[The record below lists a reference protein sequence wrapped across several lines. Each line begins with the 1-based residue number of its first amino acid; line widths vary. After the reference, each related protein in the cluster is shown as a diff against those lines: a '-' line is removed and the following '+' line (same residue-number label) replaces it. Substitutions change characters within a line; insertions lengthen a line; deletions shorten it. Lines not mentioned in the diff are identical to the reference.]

1 LQTSYSQNSQLGQDA
16 RSPDCHVTPIYEDRT
31 FQNPLYQSPT
41 HGSQSAISRNNT
53 GFGTLQRTTSQCS
66 TLRYQRGLFSMG
78 SMATH
83 SDTYR
88 PAHYHQSDPNY
99 TRHAAA
105 VDNAVTRSPSIDSVH
120 KDPREFAWR
129 DPELPEV
136 IRMLQHHFPSVQANA
151 AAYIQHLCYGD
162 NRIKAEVCRLGGI
175 RHLVDLLDHKTL
187 EVQRNACGAL
197 RNLVYGKA
205 TDDNKVCVRNSGGI
219 PALVR
224 LLRKTPDSEVR
235 ELVTGVLW
243 NLSSCDSVKMTITRD
258 ALGPLTNTVIIPH
271 SGWGAAPQR
280 EDQKLKLHS
289 SLVLRN
295 TTGCLRNLSSAGE
308 EARRQMR
315 CCEGLIDSLL
325 YIIKT
330 CVNTSDYDSKIVENC
345 VCTLRNLSY
354 RLELEMPP
362 SRLMGTQDLDNLLG
376 PDTSS
381 KQADYSCW
389 GLRKKKKKRSW
400 QDQQWDGVG
409 PIPGF
414 SGSPKGAEM
423 LWHPSVVKPYLTLL
437 AESSNPATLEG
448 AAGSLQ
454 NLSAG
459 TWRFAAYIRAAVRK
473 EKGLPILVELLR
485 MDNDRVVCSVAT
497 ALRNMALDARNKEL
511 IGKYAMR
518 DLVTRLPGNGPSL
531 LSDETVAAVCCAL
544 HEVTSR
550 NMENAR
556 ALAQTGGIDKLVTI
570 SRGRGERYSMK
581 VVKAAAQVLNT
592 LWQYRDLRT
601 FYKKDGWN
609 QNHFIT
615 PVSTLE
621 RDRYRSQPTL
631 PTSNVQ
637 MSPVIQSGGS
647 ATSSPAMLGIRGHR
661 LNQRRTQSSMQLHN
675 YYGDAN
681 RNTTQYTGSGK
692 QSAYFISSYPS
703 PSAEESRR
711 SQHGRLYY
719 PEEGNQSTYDTF
731 GMYLSS
737 PMGYE
742 DAYLDE
748 PVRYPVVSERQV
760 LKPNTNY
767 VDFYS
772 TTRRPSYRTQPYP
785 ASPDSW
791 VQRLSGISLKT
802 GTKDCGKTG
811 NCTMFKG
818 VLKKGREGG
827 GRTGKR
833 DAGSQSLSPSFHHR
847 VQEEGIVGV
856 QNHGSGPLPVQPY
869 PSEEMLRPS
878 LTRGVSVSLPS
889 SPLLPPRQ
897 PYLSPVRSNKSGSIR
912 TPKYVENPRV
922 SGEPVTCALKN
933 RKKNNTELLS
943 PAESGSSPA
952 VQELMTRLGFLL
964 GDAIP
969 TSSQTN
975 MEEKQCVVSS
985 QGVSPC
991 STLTSSTAS
1000 PSAESPCSTLPETT
1014 SSSRAPVICSSSCST
1029 ATSTIITTP
1038 SSTLESKDSG
1048 IIATVT
1054 SSSENE
1060 ERCGSSLEW
1069 AKDGSAGVRGESGRS
1084 AHPPCN
1090 PITPEEPAVSGEA
1103 QLRTG
1108 TTGGAAPVVTSPV
1121 DGPITYHS
1129 TSLVMPRPN
1138 SVAATSSTKLEEL
1151 RYLDEQRNAPQ
1162 RSSMRLQ
1169 WHGAHTGGRS
1179 QETKARLTPYKPV
1192 DIMLKPLLFEV
1203 PSVSMDAVFVGREW
1217 LFQRLEEVLTG
1228 GGDAGEG
1235 KGAVIIG
1242 NVGFGKTAVISRLV
1256 ALSCHG
1262 GRMRQ
1267 IASNSPEATPQNRG
1281 ADAHQTNQ
1289 LNPPSQSPLHSNSC
1303 PPTPDTH
1310 RHREGAVKRLA
1321 SK

>member
-1 LQTSYSQNSQLGQDA
+1 SQTESRGGGGEGSDCDTFVPPVFLKELQFERLTRELEEERQIVANQLERCRLGAESPGAVSDSMLTLWSSESSGAGVSKPSDGCSSPTFGVRGQGLLYSPELEQISLRESEGSAPNSRSSTRMNSYSDSGYQEVSGYYSNTVTPRRSEGRSQSTSSAPSGSPTLAISSRAEGQASVGSSGRVMRRVSSVPSRAPSPLYTQSPPASRQPLRTSLGSPYGSPIVSEPRPLPSIFPGTSLPPASSHAPEPVHSSYLGQHGNGTESESESPKLLRAGMTAQPQQYGTMGKHDSRAYDSTHSSFGSRAYDIFERMVLSRPDSLTGLQTSYSQNSQLGQDA

-66 TLRYQRGLFSMG
+66 ALRYQRELFSVG

-88 PAHYHQSDPNY
+88 PAHYHQTDSNY

-120 KDPREFAWR
+120 KDPRVRLPILPHCSNLFDLEFAWR

-162 NRIKAEVCRLGGI
+162 NRIKAEVCRMGGI

-224 LLRKTPDSEVR
+224 LLRKTPDTEVR

-315 CCEGLIDSLL
+315 SCEGLIDSLL

-362 SRLMGTQDLDNLLG
+362 SRLMGTQDLDTLLG

-601 FYKKDGWN
+601 LYKKDGWN

-637 MSPVIQSGGS
+637 MSPVIQSG
-647 ATSSPAMLGIRGHR
+647 
-661 LNQRRTQSSMQLHN
+661 
-675 YYGDAN
+675 
-681 RNTTQYTGSGK
+681 SGK

-703 PSAEESRR
+703 PSAEESRI

-742 DAYLDE
+742 DAYLDD

-791 VQRLSGISLKT
+791 V
-802 GTKDCGKTG
+802 
-811 NCTMFKG
+811 
-818 VLKKGREGG
+818 
-827 GRTGKR
+827 
-833 DAGSQSLSPSFHHR
+833 
-847 VQEEGIVGV
+847 
-856 QNHGSGPLPVQPY
+856 
-869 PSEEMLRPS
+869 
-878 LTRGVSVSLPS
+878 
-889 SPLLPPRQ
+889 
-897 PYLSPVRSNKSGSIR
+897 
-912 TPKYVENPRV
+912 
-922 SGEPVTCALKN
+922 
-933 RKKNNTELLS
+933 
-943 PAESGSSPA
+943 
-952 VQELMTRLGFLL
+952 
-964 GDAIP
+964 
-969 TSSQTN
+969 
-975 MEEKQCVVSS
+975 
-985 QGVSPC
+985 
-991 STLTSSTAS
+991 
-1000 PSAESPCSTLPETT
+1000 
-1014 SSSRAPVICSSSCST
+1014 
-1029 ATSTIITTP
+1029 
-1038 SSTLESKDSG
+1038 
-1048 IIATVT
+1048 
-1054 SSSENE
+1054 
-1060 ERCGSSLEW
+1060 
-1069 AKDGSAGVRGESGRS
+1069 
-1084 AHPPCN
+1084 
-1090 PITPEEPAVSGEA
+1090 
-1103 QLRTG
+1103 
-1108 TTGGAAPVVTSPV
+1108 
-1121 DGPITYHS
+1121 
-1129 TSLVMPRPN
+1129 
-1138 SVAATSSTKLEEL
+1138 
-1151 RYLDEQRNAPQ
+1151 
-1162 RSSMRLQ
+1162 
-1169 WHGAHTGGRS
+1169 
-1179 QETKARLTPYKPV
+1179 
-1192 DIMLKPLLFEV
+1192 
-1203 PSVSMDAVFVGREW
+1203 
-1217 LFQRLEEVLTG
+1217 
-1228 GGDAGEG
+1228 
-1235 KGAVIIG
+1235 
-1242 NVGFGKTAVISRLV
+1242 
-1256 ALSCHG
+1256 
-1262 GRMRQ
+1262 
-1267 IASNSPEATPQNRG
+1267 
-1281 ADAHQTNQ
+1281 
-1289 LNPPSQSPLHSNSC
+1289 
-1303 PPTPDTH
+1303 
-1310 RHREGAVKRLA
+1310 
-1321 SK
+1321 

>member
-1 LQTSYSQNSQLGQDA
+1 AAASTSLSLSQRGRPTVQPSQGSDCDTFVPPVFLKELQFERLTRELEEERQIVANQLERCRLGAESPGAVSDSMLTLWSSESSGAGVSKPSDGCSSPTFGVRGQGLLYSPELEQISLRESEGSAPNSRSSTRMNSYSDSGYQEVSGYYSNTVTPRRSEGRSQSTSSAPSGSPTLAISSRAEGQVGSSGRVMRRVSSVPSRAPSPLYTQSPPASRQPLRTSLGSPYGSPIVSEPRPLPSIFPGTSLPPASSHAPEPVHSSYLGRHGNGTESESESPKLLRAGMTAQPQQYGTLGKHDSRAYDSTHSSFGSRAYDIFERMVLSRPDSLTGLQTSYSQNSQLGQDA

-66 TLRYQRGLFSMG
+66 ALRYQRELFSVG

-88 PAHYHQSDPNY
+88 PAHYHQTDSNY

-162 NRIKAEVCRLGGI
+162 NRIKAEVCRMGGI

-224 LLRKTPDSEVR
+224 LLRKTPDTEVR

-315 CCEGLIDSLL
+315 SCEGLIDSLL

-362 SRLMGTQDLDNLLG
+362 SRLMGTQDLDTLLG

-601 FYKKDGWN
+601 LYKKDGWN

-637 MSPVIQSGGS
+637 MSPVIQSG
-647 ATSSPAMLGIRGHR
+647 
-661 LNQRRTQSSMQLHN
+661 
-675 YYGDAN
+675 
-681 RNTTQYTGSGK
+681 SGK

-703 PSAEESRR
+703 PSAEESRI

-742 DAYLDE
+742 DAYLDD

-791 VQRLSGISLKT
+791 V
-802 GTKDCGKTG
+802 
-811 NCTMFKG
+811 
-818 VLKKGREGG
+818 
-827 GRTGKR
+827 
-833 DAGSQSLSPSFHHR
+833 
-847 VQEEGIVGV
+847 
-856 QNHGSGPLPVQPY
+856 
-869 PSEEMLRPS
+869 
-878 LTRGVSVSLPS
+878 
-889 SPLLPPRQ
+889 
-897 PYLSPVRSNKSGSIR
+897 
-912 TPKYVENPRV
+912 
-922 SGEPVTCALKN
+922 
-933 RKKNNTELLS
+933 
-943 PAESGSSPA
+943 
-952 VQELMTRLGFLL
+952 
-964 GDAIP
+964 
-969 TSSQTN
+969 
-975 MEEKQCVVSS
+975 
-985 QGVSPC
+985 
-991 STLTSSTAS
+991 
-1000 PSAESPCSTLPETT
+1000 
-1014 SSSRAPVICSSSCST
+1014 
-1029 ATSTIITTP
+1029 
-1038 SSTLESKDSG
+1038 
-1048 IIATVT
+1048 
-1054 SSSENE
+1054 
-1060 ERCGSSLEW
+1060 
-1069 AKDGSAGVRGESGRS
+1069 
-1084 AHPPCN
+1084 
-1090 PITPEEPAVSGEA
+1090 
-1103 QLRTG
+1103 
-1108 TTGGAAPVVTSPV
+1108 
-1121 DGPITYHS
+1121 
-1129 TSLVMPRPN
+1129 
-1138 SVAATSSTKLEEL
+1138 
-1151 RYLDEQRNAPQ
+1151 
-1162 RSSMRLQ
+1162 
-1169 WHGAHTGGRS
+1169 
-1179 QETKARLTPYKPV
+1179 
-1192 DIMLKPLLFEV
+1192 
-1203 PSVSMDAVFVGREW
+1203 
-1217 LFQRLEEVLTG
+1217 
-1228 GGDAGEG
+1228 
-1235 KGAVIIG
+1235 
-1242 NVGFGKTAVISRLV
+1242 
-1256 ALSCHG
+1256 
-1262 GRMRQ
+1262 
-1267 IASNSPEATPQNRG
+1267 
-1281 ADAHQTNQ
+1281 
-1289 LNPPSQSPLHSNSC
+1289 
-1303 PPTPDTH
+1303 
-1310 RHREGAVKRLA
+1310 
-1321 SK
+1321 

>member
-1 LQTSYSQNSQLGQDA
+1 GGGGTNSEAKSKGSDCDTFVPPVFLKELQFERLTRELEEERQIVANQLERCRLGAESPGAVSDSMLTLWSSESSGAGVPKPSDGCSSPTFGVRGQGLLYSPELEQISLRESEGSAPNSRSSTRMNSYSDSGYQEVSGYYSNTVTPRRSEGRSQSTSSAPSGSPTLAISSRAEGQASVGSSGRVMRRVSSVPSRAPSPLYTQSPPASRQPLRTSLGSPYGSPIVSEPRPLPSIFPGTSLPPASSHAPEPVHSSYLGRHGNGTESESESPKLLRAGMTAQPQQYGTLGKHDSRAYDSTHSSFGSRAYDIFERMVLSRPDSLTGLQTSYSQNSQLGQDA

-66 TLRYQRGLFSMG
+66 ALRYQRELFSVG

-88 PAHYHQSDPNY
+88 PAHYHQTDSNY

-162 NRIKAEVCRLGGI
+162 NRIKAEVCRMGGI

-224 LLRKTPDSEVR
+224 LLRKTPDTEVR

-362 SRLMGTQDLDNLLG
+362 SRLMGTQDLDTLLG

-601 FYKKDGWN
+601 LYKKDGWN

-681 RNTTQYTGSGK
+681 RNTSQYTGELSL
-692 QSAYFISSYPS
+692 SPLYPFCLLF
-703 PSAEESRR
+703 
-711 SQHGRLYY
+711 QHGRLYY

-742 DAYLDE
+742 DAYLDD

-791 VQRLSGISLKT
+791 V
-802 GTKDCGKTG
+802 
-811 NCTMFKG
+811 
-818 VLKKGREGG
+818 
-827 GRTGKR
+827 
-833 DAGSQSLSPSFHHR
+833 
-847 VQEEGIVGV
+847 
-856 QNHGSGPLPVQPY
+856 
-869 PSEEMLRPS
+869 
-878 LTRGVSVSLPS
+878 
-889 SPLLPPRQ
+889 
-897 PYLSPVRSNKSGSIR
+897 
-912 TPKYVENPRV
+912 
-922 SGEPVTCALKN
+922 
-933 RKKNNTELLS
+933 
-943 PAESGSSPA
+943 
-952 VQELMTRLGFLL
+952 
-964 GDAIP
+964 
-969 TSSQTN
+969 
-975 MEEKQCVVSS
+975 
-985 QGVSPC
+985 
-991 STLTSSTAS
+991 
-1000 PSAESPCSTLPETT
+1000 
-1014 SSSRAPVICSSSCST
+1014 
-1029 ATSTIITTP
+1029 
-1038 SSTLESKDSG
+1038 
-1048 IIATVT
+1048 
-1054 SSSENE
+1054 
-1060 ERCGSSLEW
+1060 
-1069 AKDGSAGVRGESGRS
+1069 
-1084 AHPPCN
+1084 
-1090 PITPEEPAVSGEA
+1090 
-1103 QLRTG
+1103 
-1108 TTGGAAPVVTSPV
+1108 
-1121 DGPITYHS
+1121 
-1129 TSLVMPRPN
+1129 
-1138 SVAATSSTKLEEL
+1138 
-1151 RYLDEQRNAPQ
+1151 
-1162 RSSMRLQ
+1162 
-1169 WHGAHTGGRS
+1169 
-1179 QETKARLTPYKPV
+1179 
-1192 DIMLKPLLFEV
+1192 
-1203 PSVSMDAVFVGREW
+1203 
-1217 LFQRLEEVLTG
+1217 
-1228 GGDAGEG
+1228 
-1235 KGAVIIG
+1235 
-1242 NVGFGKTAVISRLV
+1242 
-1256 ALSCHG
+1256 
-1262 GRMRQ
+1262 
-1267 IASNSPEATPQNRG
+1267 
-1281 ADAHQTNQ
+1281 
-1289 LNPPSQSPLHSNSC
+1289 
-1303 PPTPDTH
+1303 
-1310 RHREGAVKRLA
+1310 
-1321 SK
+1321 

>member
-1 LQTSYSQNSQLGQDA
+1 SQTESRGGGGEGSDCDTFVPPVFLKELQFERLTRELEEERQIVANQLERCRLGAESPGAVSDSMLTLWSSESSGAGVSKPSDGCSSPTFGVRGQGLLYSPELEQISLRESEGSAPNSRSSTRMNSYSDSGYQEVSGYYSNTVTPRRSEGRSQSTSSAPSGSPTLAISSRAEGQASVGSSGRVMRRVSSVPSRAPSPLYTQSPPASRQPLRTSLGSPYGSPIVSEPRPLPSIFPGTSLPPASSHAPEPVHSSYLGRHGNGTESESESPKLLRAGMTAQPQQYGTLGKHDSRAYDSTHSSFGSRAYDIFERMVLSRPDSLTGLQTSYSQNSQLGQDA

-66 TLRYQRGLFSMG
+66 ALRYQRELFSVG

-88 PAHYHQSDPNY
+88 PAHYHQTDSNY

-120 KDPREFAWR
+120 KDPRVRLPILPHCSNLFDLEFAWR

-162 NRIKAEVCRLGGI
+162 NRIKAEVCRMGGI

-224 LLRKTPDSEVR
+224 LLRKTPDTEVR

-315 CCEGLIDSLL
+315 SCEGLIDSLL

-362 SRLMGTQDLDNLLG
+362 SRLMGTQDLDTLLG

-601 FYKKDGWN
+601 LYKKDGWN

-637 MSPVIQSGGS
+637 MSPVIQSG
-647 ATSSPAMLGIRGHR
+647 
-661 LNQRRTQSSMQLHN
+661 
-675 YYGDAN
+675 
-681 RNTTQYTGSGK
+681 SGK

-703 PSAEESRR
+703 PSAEESRI

-742 DAYLDE
+742 DAYLDD

-791 VQRLSGISLKT
+791 V
-802 GTKDCGKTG
+802 
-811 NCTMFKG
+811 
-818 VLKKGREGG
+818 
-827 GRTGKR
+827 
-833 DAGSQSLSPSFHHR
+833 
-847 VQEEGIVGV
+847 
-856 QNHGSGPLPVQPY
+856 
-869 PSEEMLRPS
+869 
-878 LTRGVSVSLPS
+878 
-889 SPLLPPRQ
+889 
-897 PYLSPVRSNKSGSIR
+897 
-912 TPKYVENPRV
+912 
-922 SGEPVTCALKN
+922 
-933 RKKNNTELLS
+933 
-943 PAESGSSPA
+943 
-952 VQELMTRLGFLL
+952 
-964 GDAIP
+964 
-969 TSSQTN
+969 
-975 MEEKQCVVSS
+975 
-985 QGVSPC
+985 
-991 STLTSSTAS
+991 
-1000 PSAESPCSTLPETT
+1000 
-1014 SSSRAPVICSSSCST
+1014 
-1029 ATSTIITTP
+1029 
-1038 SSTLESKDSG
+1038 
-1048 IIATVT
+1048 
-1054 SSSENE
+1054 
-1060 ERCGSSLEW
+1060 
-1069 AKDGSAGVRGESGRS
+1069 
-1084 AHPPCN
+1084 
-1090 PITPEEPAVSGEA
+1090 
-1103 QLRTG
+1103 
-1108 TTGGAAPVVTSPV
+1108 
-1121 DGPITYHS
+1121 
-1129 TSLVMPRPN
+1129 
-1138 SVAATSSTKLEEL
+1138 
-1151 RYLDEQRNAPQ
+1151 
-1162 RSSMRLQ
+1162 
-1169 WHGAHTGGRS
+1169 
-1179 QETKARLTPYKPV
+1179 
-1192 DIMLKPLLFEV
+1192 
-1203 PSVSMDAVFVGREW
+1203 
-1217 LFQRLEEVLTG
+1217 
-1228 GGDAGEG
+1228 
-1235 KGAVIIG
+1235 
-1242 NVGFGKTAVISRLV
+1242 
-1256 ALSCHG
+1256 
-1262 GRMRQ
+1262 
-1267 IASNSPEATPQNRG
+1267 
-1281 ADAHQTNQ
+1281 
-1289 LNPPSQSPLHSNSC
+1289 
-1303 PPTPDTH
+1303 
-1310 RHREGAVKRLA
+1310 
-1321 SK
+1321 

>member
-1 LQTSYSQNSQLGQDA
+1 MPTPRQSPVEERKVLSGEGRSNNNNMATDATTTNLLASVKEQELQFERLTRELEEERQIVANQLERCRLGAESPDAVKSSGAGVSKPSDGCSSPTFGVRGQGLLYSPELEQISLRERSAPNSRSSTQMNSYSDSGYQEVSGYYSNIVTPRRSEGRSQSTSSAPSGSPTLAMSSRAEGQASVGSSGRVMRRVSSVPSRAPSPLYTPSPPASRQPLRTSLGSPYGSPIVSEPRPLPSIFPGTTLPPASSHALDAVHSSYVGRHGNGTGSESGSPTLLRASMTAQPQQYGTLGKHDTRAYDSTHSSFGSRAYDIFERMVLSRPDSLTGLQTSYSQNSQLGQG
-16 RSPDCHVTPIYEDRT
+16 SPDCHVTPVYEDRT

-66 TLRYQRGLFSMG
+66 TLRFQRGLFSVG
-78 SMATH
+78 SVATH

-88 PAHYHQSDPNY
+88 PAHYHQTDPNY

-105 VDNAVTRSPSIDSVH
+105 VDNTVTRSPSIDSVY

-224 LLRKTPDSEVR
+224 LLRKTPDAEVR
-235 ELVTGVLW
+235 ELVTGEESFLCFFT
-243 NLSSCDSVKMTITRD
+243 SS
-258 ALGPLTNTVIIPH
+258 LFL
-271 SGWGAAPQR
+271 Q
-280 EDQKLKLHS
+280 DQKLKLHS

-362 SRLMGTQDLDNLLG
+362 SRLMGTQDLDTLLG

-647 ATSSPAMLGIRGHR
+647 ATSSPAMLGIRGHH

-681 RNTTQYTGSGK
+681 RNTSQYTGELSL
-692 QSAYFISSYPS
+692 S
-703 PSAEESRR
+703 P
-711 SQHGRLYY
+711 L
-719 PEEGNQSTYDTF
+719 TYDTF

-785 ASPDSW
+785 TSPDSW
-791 VQRLSGISLKT
+791 V
-802 GTKDCGKTG
+802 
-811 NCTMFKG
+811 
-818 VLKKGREGG
+818 
-827 GRTGKR
+827 
-833 DAGSQSLSPSFHHR
+833 
-847 VQEEGIVGV
+847 
-856 QNHGSGPLPVQPY
+856 
-869 PSEEMLRPS
+869 
-878 LTRGVSVSLPS
+878 
-889 SPLLPPRQ
+889 
-897 PYLSPVRSNKSGSIR
+897 
-912 TPKYVENPRV
+912 
-922 SGEPVTCALKN
+922 
-933 RKKNNTELLS
+933 
-943 PAESGSSPA
+943 
-952 VQELMTRLGFLL
+952 
-964 GDAIP
+964 
-969 TSSQTN
+969 
-975 MEEKQCVVSS
+975 
-985 QGVSPC
+985 
-991 STLTSSTAS
+991 
-1000 PSAESPCSTLPETT
+1000 
-1014 SSSRAPVICSSSCST
+1014 
-1029 ATSTIITTP
+1029 
-1038 SSTLESKDSG
+1038 
-1048 IIATVT
+1048 
-1054 SSSENE
+1054 
-1060 ERCGSSLEW
+1060 
-1069 AKDGSAGVRGESGRS
+1069 
-1084 AHPPCN
+1084 
-1090 PITPEEPAVSGEA
+1090 
-1103 QLRTG
+1103 
-1108 TTGGAAPVVTSPV
+1108 
-1121 DGPITYHS
+1121 
-1129 TSLVMPRPN
+1129 
-1138 SVAATSSTKLEEL
+1138 
-1151 RYLDEQRNAPQ
+1151 
-1162 RSSMRLQ
+1162 
-1169 WHGAHTGGRS
+1169 
-1179 QETKARLTPYKPV
+1179 
-1192 DIMLKPLLFEV
+1192 
-1203 PSVSMDAVFVGREW
+1203 
-1217 LFQRLEEVLTG
+1217 
-1228 GGDAGEG
+1228 
-1235 KGAVIIG
+1235 
-1242 NVGFGKTAVISRLV
+1242 
-1256 ALSCHG
+1256 
-1262 GRMRQ
+1262 
-1267 IASNSPEATPQNRG
+1267 
-1281 ADAHQTNQ
+1281 
-1289 LNPPSQSPLHSNSC
+1289 
-1303 PPTPDTH
+1303 
-1310 RHREGAVKRLA
+1310 
-1321 SK
+1321 